1 MTRSSGF
8 TLIELLVVVAIIGIL
23 SAVGTL
29 AYTGYVSGAKKSSAE
44 NYLQQ
49 ISLAQTEIYSSTGQY
64 YNAGGTASTDCSAT
78 SNTSSDI
85 EDVLFGNANGDY
97 SDDPDQLPDD
107 IDFEFCTYGDLGTTY
122 TVKAQ
127 TTSGDGCVLTLS
139 KNGSIEKENC
149 WYAKRCYIKTWFCS
163 SPI

>member
-1 MTRSSGF
+1 MTSKSSNGF
-8 TLIELLVVVAIIGIL
+8 TLVELLVVVAIIGII
-23 SAVGTL
+23 SAIGSIT
-29 AYTGYVSGAKKSSAE
+29 YQGYVKGAKIKSASAIA
-44 NYLQQ
+44 QQ

-64 YNAGGTASTDCSAT
+64 YNVGGTASTDCSAT

-139 KNGSIEKENC
+139 KNGSIKKENC
-149 WYAKRCYIKTWFCS
+149 WYAKSC
-163 SPI
+163 

>member
-49 ISLAQTEIYSSTGQY
+49 ISLAQTEEYSSTGEY
-64 YNAGGTASTDCSAT
+64 FISSSGTASACTAGAD
-78 SNTSSDI
+78 SSSELEANLFSG
-85 EDVLFGNANGDY
+85 EDV
-97 SDDPDQLPDD
+97 LPDD
-107 IDFEFCTYGDLGTTY
+107 IDFQFCVYG
-122 TVKAQ
+122 
-127 TTSGDGCVLTLS
+127 SGATFTAVADDNDGCIISLNR
-139 KNGSIEKENC
+139 NGSPSRSGCN
-149 WYAKRCYIKTWFCS
+149 
-163 SPI
+163 